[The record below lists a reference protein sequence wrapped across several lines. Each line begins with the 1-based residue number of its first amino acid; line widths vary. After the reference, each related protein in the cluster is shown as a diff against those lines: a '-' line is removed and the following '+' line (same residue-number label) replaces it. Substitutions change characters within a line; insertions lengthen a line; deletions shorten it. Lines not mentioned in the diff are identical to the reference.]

1 MLSYNTIVNK
11 RKGDKTMTNNQTSQ
25 IQKIRSNYEKK
36 ETSKLDQL
44 KTLDKKVRRPVKIF
58 SYIFGS
64 LSSLVLGVGM
74 CLAMKIIGAS
84 VSFLMPLGIGVGLL
98 GILLVS
104 INYPMYKKILKSRK
118 EKFSKQIFELSDSL
132 LNE

>member
-64 LSSLVLGVGM
+64 LSSLILGVGM
-74 CLAMKIIGAS
+74 CLAMKIIGANL
-84 VSFLMPLGIGVGLL
+84 SFLMPLGIGVGLL